1 MKLIDWRKKEGKTQ
15 GWVASELGTDQSY
28 ISRIER
34 SQDPII
40 PGPELMER
48 IFRLTNGEVEPNDF
62 YDVPRWRRA
71 LRAALAIVTGRAA

>member
-1 MKLIDWRKKEGKTQ
+1 MKLVEWRKKEGKTQ
-15 GWVASELGTDQSY
+15 GWVASELGVDQSY

-34 SQDPII
+34 SQDPIV

-48 IFRLTNGEVEPNDF
+48 IYCLTNGEVEPNDF

-71 LRAALAIVTGRAA
+71 VRAALALVTRRAA